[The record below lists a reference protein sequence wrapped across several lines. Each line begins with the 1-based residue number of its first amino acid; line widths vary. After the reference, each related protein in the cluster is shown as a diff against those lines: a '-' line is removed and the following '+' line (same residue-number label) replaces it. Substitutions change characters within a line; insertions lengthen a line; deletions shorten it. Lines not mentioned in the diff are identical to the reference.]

1 MFDHTAV
8 IAAETDRFAAAIRSA
23 DQQAPVPTC
32 PDWTVADLAWHLT
45 EVHAFWPGFWAR
57 GRSPTT
63 IRRRSRTPN
72 RLVRATCR
80 PPWRC

>member
-32 PDWTVADLAWHLT
+32 PDWTVADLAGCGRPTSDHLHT
-45 EVHAFWPGFWAR
+45 ALAM
-57 GRSPTT
+57 
-63 IRRRSRTPN
+63 RRSDTGTE
-72 RLVRATCR
+72 AA
-80 PPWRC
+80 